1 MSRRDRTRIDFS
13 SLEASTNDPSSTT
26 QYRISALLRG
36 HTDDVRALTSAPDGT
51 LYSASRDGTVKSWRT
66 TAKEPNGQQGR
77 WELRRTWEGL
87 HTGFVNSVRW
97 VGKERSET
105 GLLCTGGQDSL
116 IQVVSLSTPDA
127 PPRTLLGHGHN
138 VCCLHASADGKRL
151 VSYVTNMPRQIGATL
166 KAESLLL
173 LLSRGS
179 WDCTARIWDLD
190 SGECLQ
196 VLTDHTAAVWDGL
209 CIDVKGYE
217 GTVVTA
223 CADGL
228 IRSFRDGQRKQLFKG
243 HEGPVRALA
252 KITPE
257 VNDGLMFASA
267 SNDGTIRIWHL
278 DGTELNVLDGHDS
291 FIYSLVSIPS
301 SSNGGLASSGEDGI
315 IRIWNEE
322 DGGLDQEVLVPP
334 LSVWSLTTLADGDL
348 ACGCSDDCIWV
359 FTRDEVR
366 RGADEGTRVA
376 YESGLKERER
386 MQKLK
391 EGMDDGKNEMPKVG
405 KVEELEN
412 AGTKQGEVKLV
423 ETEKN
428 GVHAFMWDGTT
439 WEDVGQVV
447 SQSSR
452 SPASKSTERMQ
463 HEGVEYDYVF
473 SIDTK
478 DDEPPLKLPY
488 NIGGKLV
495 LHSPKR

>member
-1 MSRRDRTRIDFS
+1 MGRFIRRRGTGPSRAGEGRRRNRMDRRGDGSCRGLGRDCI
-13 SLEASTNDPSSTT
+13 
-26 QYRISALLRG
+26 RG
-36 HTDDVRALTSAPDGT
+36 
-51 LYSASRDGTVKSWRT
+51 
-66 TAKEPNGQQGR
+66 
-77 WELRRTWEGL
+77 
-87 HTGFVNSVRW
+87 FINSVCWIR
-97 VGKERSET
+97 KKSFDT

-116 IQVVSLSTPDA
+116 IQVVSLTAPDA

-151 VSYVTNMPRQIGATL
+151 AS
-166 KAESLLL
+166 
-173 LLSRGS
+173 GS
-179 WDCTARIWDLD
+179 WDCTARIWDVE

-196 VLTDHTAAVWDGL
+196 VLTDHTAAVWDVL

-257 VNDGLMFASA
+257 VTDGLMFASA

-334 LSVWSLTTLADGDL
+334 LSVWALTTLADGDL
-348 ACGCSDDCIWV
+348 ACGCSDNCIWV
-359 FTRDEVR
+359 FTRDDVR

-391 EGMDDGKNEMPKVG
+391 AGMDGGKNEMPKVG
-405 KVEELEN
+405 KVEELED

-423 ETEKN
+423 ETETD
-428 GVHAFMWDGTT
+428 GVHAFMWDGST

-447 SQSSR
+447 SEPLS
-452 SPASKSTERMQ
+452 SPASKPTERMQ

-488 NIGGKLV
+488 NIGDDMHETAAAFIKQ
-495 LHSPKR
+495 HSLPESYTSQIVDFIKASSS

>member
-1 MSRRDRTRIDFS
+1 MSRRDRKRIDFS
-13 SLEASTNDPSSTT
+13 SLEASTNGPASTM

-51 LYSASRDGTVKSWRT
+51 LYSASRDGTVKSWRR
-66 TAKEPNGQQGR
+66 TAKEPNGQEGR
-77 WELRRTWEGL
+77 WELQRTWEGL
-87 HTGFVNSVRW
+87 HTGVYQLR
-97 VGKERSET
+97 
-105 GLLCTGGQDSL
+105 LLCTGGQDSL
-116 IQVVSLSTPDA
+116 IQVVSLTAPDA

-151 VSYVTNMPRQIGATL
+151 AS
-166 KAESLLL
+166 
-173 LLSRGS
+173 GS
-179 WDCTARIWDLD
+179 WDCTARIWDVE

-196 VLTDHTAAVWDGL
+196 VLTDHTAAVWDVL

-257 VNDGLMFASA
+257 VTDGLMFASA

-334 LSVWSLTTLADGDL
+334 LSVWALTTLADGDL
-348 ACGCSDDCIWV
+348 ACGCSDNCIWV
-359 FTRDEVR
+359 FTRDDVR

-391 EGMDDGKNEMPKVG
+391 AGMDGGKNEMPKVG
-405 KVEELEN
+405 KVEELED

-423 ETEKN
+423 ETETD
-428 GVHAFMWDGTT
+428 GVHAFMWDGST

-447 SQSSR
+447 SEPLS
-452 SPASKSTERMQ
+452 SPASKPTERMQ

-495 LHSPKR
+495 LQSPKR